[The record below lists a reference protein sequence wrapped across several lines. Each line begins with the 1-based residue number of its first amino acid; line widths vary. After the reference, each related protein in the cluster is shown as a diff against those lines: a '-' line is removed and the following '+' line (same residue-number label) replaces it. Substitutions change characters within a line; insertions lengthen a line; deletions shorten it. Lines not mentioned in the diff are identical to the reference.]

1 MPLEAVADSLRRL
14 LLFTGP
20 PAFIAGQSAA
30 CSSYGLLNSEP
41 MIFEH

>member
-14 LLFTGP
+14 LLFTGA
-20 PAFIAGQSAA
+20 PALIAGQSAA
-30 CSSYGLLNSEP
+30 CGSYGLLNSEP